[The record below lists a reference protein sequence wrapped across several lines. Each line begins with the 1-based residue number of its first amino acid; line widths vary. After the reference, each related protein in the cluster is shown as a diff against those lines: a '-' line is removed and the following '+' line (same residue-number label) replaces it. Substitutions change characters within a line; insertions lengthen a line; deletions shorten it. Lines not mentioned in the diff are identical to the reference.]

1 MNNSKWIKIKDKEF
15 LAKEISVQYNIDGY
29 NHQYNRFTNKH
40 ARIATTQPGRS
51 CDITIV
57 LDISLQKESYKFI
70 TDLYDNQF
78 GISGRSGYAN
88 DYKFNISCAN
98 FIANGTYFKSIDI
111 DTNGLVTLG
120 ITSDYATLVPLDER
134 RDQIIDEILNE
145 TSNNKN
151 V

>member
-1 MNNSKWIKIKDKEF
+1 MNSKWIKIKDKEF
-15 LAKEISVQYNIDGY
+15 IAKEISVQYTTDY
-29 NHQYNRFTNKH
+29 NQPYYKH
-40 ARIATTQPGRS
+40 TRIAIVQPGRQS

-57 LDISLQKESYKFI
+57 LDLILQQESYKFI

-78 GISGRSGYAN
+78 GIGGRSGYAN
-88 DYKFNISCAN
+88 DYKFNIVCAN
-98 FIANGTYFKSIDI
+98 FMAQGSLIKSIDL

-120 ITSDYATLVPLDER
+120 ISSDYVTLVPLDER

-151 V
+151 I